1 MCYNPPVIE
10 PEMLLT
16 AYRRGIFPMAV
27 DKRGRIGWFSP
38 DLRAVIPLDARFHI
52 PHGLRRVWKRCVIRE
67 KWEGEPPG
75 EPKVVAR
82 GRGSAGASPSKT
94 NFEITFDTDFETV
107 IRECARR
114 REGTWISPGIIDSY
128 CRLHR
133 LGHAHSMET
142 RLDGKLV
149 GGLYGVALGG
159 AFFGESMYH
168 RVTDASK
175 VALVALVERLRA
187 GGFVLLDTQWTTPH
201 LQQFGTYEIPRHE
214 YLWQLEHALKLKCQ
228 F

>member
-1 MCYNPPVIE
+1 VIE

-38 DLRAVIPLDARFHI
+38 DPRAVIPLDARFHI
-52 PHGLRRVWKRCVIRE
+52 PHGLRRVLKQ
-67 KWEGEPPG
+67 K
-75 EPKVVAR
+75 K
-82 GRGSAGASPSKT
+82 
-94 NFEITFDTDFETV
+94 FEITSDTDFETV
-107 IRECARR
+107 IRECGKR

-128 CRLHR
+128 CNLHR
-133 LGHAHSMET
+133 LGHAHSIET
-142 RLDGKLV
+142 RLEGKLV

-159 AFFGESMYH
+159 AFFGESMFH
-168 RVTDASK
+168 RATDASK

-187 GGFVLLDTQWTTPH
+187 GGFVLLDTQWTAPH
-201 LQQFGTYEIPRHE
+201 LQQFGTYEIPRRE
-214 YLWQLEHALKLKCQ
+214 YLWQLEQALKLDRR